1 MEDFSGKIYKIVFPN
16 GKHYIGLTTRILD
29 ERKKE
34 HNESAKLENP
44 TKKIVHRALK
54 KFNMIDTFQLIEI
67 DNTATSIEELYEKE
81 KFYIEQYNSYYKNKK
96 GYNMTFGGDGN
107 HGYVFTKA
115 DRKKLS
121 KAQKKRCENP
131 VIRAKL
137 REQSIQ
143 YYSNPD
149 AREQMSQIKK
159 AHYQNNPE
167 AREKASKAQLQRF
180 SNPEERE
187 KTSKAQLQ
195 RFANPEA
202 GKEHSQKMK
211 AYFQSNPEAGKE
223 NGQKLKLHY
232 QNNPEAREKMSQIK
246 KEHYQNNPQIR
257 EKMSQIKKAHFQN
270 NPEAREK
277 MSQITKAHYQNNQEA
292 RKCEKNRKLF
302 KVFRKDTME
311 FIKEFEYQFEAIEHI
326 QKAFDVNVS
335 SNISAVLNKDR
346 NSTQGFVF
354 KYI

>member
-1 MEDFSGKIYKIVFPN
+1 MQDFSGKIYKIVFPN

-54 KFNMIDTFQLIEI
+54 KFNMIDTFELIEI

-96 GYNMTFGGDGN
+96 GYNMTLGGEGN

-131 VIRAKL
+131 VIR
-137 REQSIQ
+137 
-143 YYSNPD
+143 
-149 AREQMSQIKK
+149 
-159 AHYQNNPE
+159 
-167 AREKASKAQLQRF
+167 
-180 SNPEERE
+180 
-187 KTSKAQLQ
+187 
-195 RFANPEA
+195 
-202 GKEHSQKMK
+202 
-211 AYFQSNPEAGKE
+211 
-223 NGQKLKLHY
+223 
-232 QNNPEAREKMSQIK
+232 
-246 KEHYQNNPQIR
+246 
-257 EKMSQIKKAHFQN
+257 
-270 NPEAREK
+270 EK
-277 MSQITKAHYQNNQEA
+277 MSQITKAHYQNNPEAGKEHGEKMKAHYENNPEAGKEHGEKMKAHYQNKPEAREKMSQIKKDFFENNPEAGKVHGEKMKAHYQNKPEAREKLSQIKKDFFENNPEA
-292 RKCEKNRKLF
+292 RKKLSQIKKEFFENNPEARKKEKNRKLF
-302 KVFRKDTME
+302 KVFRKKNME
-311 FIKEFEYQFEAIEHI
+311 FIKEFEYQFEAIEYI

-335 SNISAVLNKDR
+335 SKISAVLNKDR

-354 KYI
+354 EYVE